1 MIKNFTEDKISIDD
15 LNTIHSFILNS
26 ICNFNGL
33 NLQREDLRILMPE
46 WILFI
51 MQNNISGLNRFST
64 AVNGFRNNKIFG
76 IEVYPHF
83 KNEIV
88 VYTTKFYYNEELYGP
103 KIIELV

>member
-1 MIKNFTEDKISIDD
+1 MIKNFAEYKISKDD
-15 LNTIHSFILNS
+15 LNTIHSFVLNS
-26 ICNFNGL
+26 ICTFNELG
-33 NLQREDLRILMPE
+33 LQREDLRVLMPE

-51 MQNNISGLNRFST
+51 MQNNISGLNRFSN

-88 VYTTKFYYNEELYGP
+88 VYITKFYNNEELYGP
-103 KIIELV
+103 KIIEIV